1 MTKLKFHVGTDVGGT
16 FTDLWVLAS
25 DHRTKVF
32 KSPSTGDIITGIL
45 NVVRLAAEAFEL
57 TLPEF
62 CEAIERFGHGSTVGL
77 NALLTSKTART
88 AIITTRGFADT
99 LEIGRLKR
107 QVAGLNEQEVSDYFL
122 RGQWPPIVPRHLI
135 YEVPERIDRRGQ
147 VVQSLNHEAART
159 VIRDI
164 AQQGVEAVAICTLWA
179 TQNPVHEQQ
188 LYELIVQELPH
199 VFVSMSHRVSPS
211 VGEYARMTTTAANA
225 ALGPVVSNYL
235 ERLNGAL
242 CTQSL
247 SVPVLTMT
255 GAGGVVSAHALAEQ
269 PVAALFSGPAAGVI
283 GCQDLGKSIGKE
295 KILTIDV
302 GGTSFDVGV
311 IVDGTPL
318 MRSEITLAGADI
330 RFPSIDVNSIGAGG
344 GSIASVQHGTL
355 VVGPQSAGA
364 TPGPACYGRGGTQ
377 PTATDADLVLGV
389 LDPMTFVGGRM
400 KLDREAAVRAITK
413 HVATPLGMTLM
424 QAAWGIRELLDSR
437 MGDLLRRVTIERG
450 YDPREFAMFAN
461 GGSGPSHAWTLCRDL
476 SMQGFI
482 VPATATG
489 QSAYGTGTSDLRQ
502 TVEMPAYVRITAKST
517 PQQEQLE
524 GLREAFHA
532 VATYVIESL
541 KGELTADTMYVE
553 RSVAIRYRGQAHALN
568 VAVVEDDITEE
579 SFSACLDRFEREY
592 EALFG
597 RGAAFRAAGIEVLY
611 VRAIGT
617 GTLTLPY
624 IPTGGDLLKPIGSR
638 KIVFDDPTHPIETVV
653 YATEYP
659 APAQYVEGPCVIE
672 FPGQTVVVPPAG
684 SARSDDAGNLHVL
697 V

>member
-16 FTDLWVLAS
+16 FTDLWVLSS
-25 DHRTKVF
+25 DQRTKVF
-32 KSPSTGDIITGIL
+32 KSPSTADIITGIL
-45 NVVRLAAEAFEL
+45 NALRLAAEAFEM
-57 TLPEF
+57 TPTEF
-62 CEAIERFGHGSTVGL
+62 CTAIERFGHGSTVGL
-77 NALLTSKTART
+77 NALLTGKTART
-88 AIITTRGFADT
+88 AIITTQGFADT

-122 RGQWPPIVPRHLI
+122 RGQWPPIVPRQLI
-135 YEVPERIDRRGQ
+135 YEVPERIDRRGLVIQ
-147 VVQSLNHEAART
+147 ALDLETAKT

-164 AQQGVEAVAICTLWA
+164 AQQNIEAIAVCTLWA

-188 LYELIVQELPH
+188 LYELIVQELPQ
-199 VFVSMSHRVSPS
+199 VFVSLSHRVSPS

-235 ERLNGAL
+235 ERLNGAFG
-242 CTQSL
+242 TQSL
-247 SVPVLTMT
+247 PVPVLTMT
-255 GAGGVVSAHALAEQ
+255 GAGGVVSAHTLAQQ

-283 GCQDLGKSIGKE
+283 GCQDVGKSIGKNR
-295 KILTIDV
+295 ILTIDV

-344 GSIASVQHGTL
+344 GSIASVQHGVL

-364 TPGPACYGRGGTQ
+364 IPGPACYGRGGTQ

-400 KLDREAAVRAITK
+400 KLDTKAAAHAISE
-413 HVATPLGMTLM
+413 HVAAPLDMTLM

-450 YDPREFAMFAN
+450 YDPREFALFAN

-476 SMQGFI
+476 GIQGFI
-482 VPATATG
+482 VPPTATG

-502 TVEMPAYVRITAKST
+502 TVEKPAYVRLTAKGT

-524 GLREAFHA
+524 GLRIAFHA
-532 VATYVIESL
+532 VAADVIESL
-541 KGELTADTMYVE
+541 KSELAADTIYVE
-553 RSVAIRYRGQAHALN
+553 RSIAIRYRGQAHALD
-568 VAVVEDDITEE
+568 VAVPEDDITEE

-617 GTLTLPY
+617 GTLALPR
-624 IPTGGDLLKPIGSR
+624 IPSGRDPLKRVGSR
-638 KIVFDDPTHPIETVV
+638 KVVFDDPMLPVETTV
-653 YATEYP
+653 YTTEYP
-659 APAQYVEGPCVIE
+659 APAQSVEGPCVIE
-672 FPGQTVVVPPAG
+672 FPGQTVVVPPSG
-684 SARSDDAGNLHVL
+684 SAHSDDAGNLHVL